1 MADNQNFDQSML
13 TKLQTLLEIEEIKNL
28 RLRYAQYLD
37 GNRIDE
43 MHEVFT
49 KDATVKVTVGQ
60 MNGLDEI
67 KMGLKQ
73 AYKDFDRDGRGFY
86 PFMHATVNHNVRLL
100 GTNEARG
107 TCYLIDFETASK
119 VDPNPLLL
127 LGLYSD
133 IYRREDGKW
142 RISSSV
148 LDVTWPNQ

>member
-37 GNRIDE
+37 GIRIDE

-49 KDATVKVTVGQ
+49 KDAAVKVTVGQ

-67 KMGLKQ
+67 NMGLKQ
-73 AYKDFDRDGRGFY
+73 AYKDFDRDGRVFY
-86 PFMHATVNHNVRLL
+86 PFMHATVNHNIRLL
-100 GTNEARG
+100 SPNKDSG

-119 VDPNPLLL
+119 VDPNPIFL

-133 IYRREDGKW
+133 TYRKEDGKW
-142 RISSSV
+142 KISSSV
-148 LDVTWPNQ
+148 LEVTWPNQ